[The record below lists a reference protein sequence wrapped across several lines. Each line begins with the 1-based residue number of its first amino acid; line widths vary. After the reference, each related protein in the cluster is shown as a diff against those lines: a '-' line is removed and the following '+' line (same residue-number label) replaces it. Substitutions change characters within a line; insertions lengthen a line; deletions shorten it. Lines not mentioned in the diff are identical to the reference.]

1 MQRTSKR
8 SWCKSSSTSRS
19 VFRLSIQCEKKIR
32 FGRPDY
38 RGEIGT
44 AKQLTFSGRCS
55 GPVLSPD
62 GLWIVFMRA
71 LSGQRIS
78 IASGG
83 ELEPTELWQIRA
95 NGKDATRLLRCRP
108 SEKDGRRDCR
118 VRRSAVL
125 FLAVG
130 VVAEGVFLFYWCFAL
145 TRETSCWISPWKMSG
160 SSS

>member
-1 MQRTSKR
+1 MQRTSTQ
-8 SWCKSSSTSRS
+8 SWCKSSSTSGS

-38 RGEIGT
+38 RGEVGT

-71 LSGQRIS
+71 VSGQRIS

-83 ELEPTELWQIRA
+83 ELEPTEPWQICA

-108 SEKDGRRDCR
+108 SEKMEDVIPEFDDPQ
-118 VRRSAVL
+118 
-125 FLAVG
+125 
-130 VVAEGVFLFYWCFAL
+130 FYF
-145 TRETSCWISPWKMSG
+145 
-160 SSS
+160 